1 MFRAYL
7 LWVSGT
13 NWYSSCPGDPQIL
26 ACDVILWLEWPLS
39 QLQVV
44 DNWLLDRVLV
54 LHDGAEHKEIALSQR
69 IKNVKSKAKI
79 LLVQTLINNLALG
92 RYSRPK

>member
-13 NWYSSCPGDPQIL
+13 NWSSACRRYPQIL
-26 ACDVILWLEWPLS
+26 ACDVILWLEWLLS

-44 DNWLLDRVLV
+44 DNWFLHRVLV
-54 LHDGAEHKEIALSQR
+54 LHDGAEHKEIAFSQR
-69 IKNVKSKAKI
+69 IRNVMSKA
-79 LLVQTLINNLALG
+79 
-92 RYSRPK
+92 RYRSSGP